1 MLQQLLITRFYVT
14 RKHLGKIF
22 LVASATIGA
31 IAPVISGIVLPAS
44 AQNTGPIP
52 IESPTDNNGVL
63 TGQRFSCQ
71 SQNGQYTVVYQ
82 PKSQPGKVFA
92 WATPSVMG
100 GGWSSDRRCN
110 EISRRLESYRP
121 DGLVEMRTGI
131 ENGYNT
137 ICATTEKNN
146 ACRIIL
152 TVPVGQDPAT
162 TRDRV
167 FSNLAVADSGQTT
180 APVSTFAEGDRNLQS
195 LFGVDL
201 SGLLGGRPQQ
211 TPANTTPTNTANTAN
226 TSRPNFS
233 GDGIYLKPFLDP
245 SDGGTG
251 SGLRNGTRVRGNLF
265 KPNSFR

>member
-1 MLQQLLITRFYVT
+1 MFQQLFTSNFSLSGQ
-14 RKHLGKIF
+14 HLGKLA
-22 LVASATIGA
+22 LVAGATISA
-31 IAPVISGIVLPAS
+31 IAPLLGVVLPAG

-52 IESPTDNNGVL
+52 IESPSDNNGVL

-100 GGWSSDRRCN
+100 GGWSSDRRCY
-110 EISRRLESYRP
+110 EIARRLESYRP

-137 ICATTEKNN
+137 ICATTERNN

-167 FSNLAVADSGQTT
+167 FSNLTIADSGQTT
-180 APVSTFAEGDRNLQS
+180 APVSTFVEGDRNLTN
-195 LFGVDL
+195 LLGVDL
-201 SGLLGGRPQQ
+201 AGLLGGRPQQ
-211 TPANTTPTNTANTAN
+211 STANPSTNTSANNSVN
-226 TSRPNFS
+226 TPSRPGLR

-251 SGLRNGTRVRGNLF
+251 TGLQNGV
-265 KPNSFR
+265 PNGRQFRPGRFR

>member
-1 MLQQLLITRFYVT
+1 MFQQLFTSNFAFTRQ
-14 RKHLGKIF
+14 HLGKLA
-22 LVASATIGA
+22 LVAGVTIGA
-31 IAPVISGIVLPAS
+31 IAPITPGFGLPAS
-44 AQNTGPIP
+44 AQNSGQNTGPIP
-52 IESPTDNNGVL
+52 VESPTEDSAVL

-100 GGWSSDRRCN
+100 GGWSSDRRCY
-110 EISRRLESYRP
+110 EIARRLESYRP

-167 FSNLAVADSGQTT
+167 FSNLTVADSGQTT
-180 APVSTFAEGDRNLQS
+180 APVSTFVDGDRNLQS

-201 SGLLGGRPQQ
+201 AGLLGGRPQQ
-211 TPANTTPTNTANTAN
+211 SSASAPTNA
-226 TSRPNFS
+226 SRPNNFS

-251 SGLRNGTRVRGNLF
+251 AGLRDGTRVRGNLF
-265 KPNSFR
+265 KPSTFR

>member
-1 MLQQLLITRFYVT
+1 MFQQLFTSNFVFTRQ
-14 RKHLGKIF
+14 HLGKLALI
-22 LVASATIGA
+22 AGATIGA
-31 IAPVISGIVLPAS
+31 IAPIMPGMVLPIS

-52 IESPTDNNGVL
+52 VESPTDNNGVL

-121 DGLVEMRTGI
+121 DGLVEMRTGT

-180 APVSTFAEGDRNLQS
+180 APVSTFAEGDRNLTN
-195 LFGVDL
+195 LFGIDL
-201 SGLLGGRPQQ
+201 AGLLGGRPQQ
-211 TPANTTPTNTANTAN
+211 TTANTTPTNT
-226 TSRPNFS
+226 SRPNNFS

>member
-1 MLQQLLITRFYVT
+1 MFQQLFTSHFSFAR
-14 RKHLGKIF
+14 RHLGK
-22 LVASATIGA
+22 LALTAGATISA
-31 IAPVISGIVLPAS
+31 IAPIVTLGVVLPAS

-52 IESPTDNNGVL
+52 IESPTDNVL

-71 SQNGQYTVVYQ
+71 MQNGQYTVVYQ
-82 PKSQPGKVFA
+82 PKSQPGKFFA

-100 GGWSSDRRCN
+100 GGWSSDRRCY
-110 EISRRLESYRP
+110 EIARRLESYRP

-137 ICATTEKNN
+137 ICATTDRNN

-152 TVPVGQDPAT
+152 TVPVGQDPEI

-167 FSNLAVADSGQTT
+167 FSNLATADTGQTT
-180 APVSTFAEGDRNLQS
+180 APVATFAEGDRNLTN
-195 LFGVDL
+195 LFGIDL
-201 SGLLGGRPQQ
+201 AGLLGGRPQQ
-211 TPANTTPTNTANTAN
+211 PSASTPTN

-251 SGLRNGTRVRGNLF
+251 SGLRTGTRVRGNLF
-265 KPNSFR
+265 KPGSFR

>member
-1 MLQQLLITRFYVT
+1 MFQQLFTSKFGFTHQHL
-14 RKHLGKIF
+14 RKLA
-22 LVASATIGA
+22 LVAGA
-31 IAPVISGIVLPAS
+31 IGVIAPLPLGVVLPAS

-52 IESPTDNNGVL
+52 IESPTNDNAVL

-110 EISRRLESYRP
+110 EISRRLETYRP
-121 DGLVEMRTGI
+121 DGLVEMRTGT

-180 APVSTFAEGDRNLQS
+180 APVSTFVEGGNLQS

-201 SGLLGGRPQQ
+201 TGLLGGRPQQ
-211 TPANTTPTNTANTAN
+211 PPASTPTN

-233 GDGIYLKPFLDP
+233 GNGIYLKPFLDP

-251 SGLRNGTRVRGNLF
+251 SGLRNGERVRGNLF

>member
-1 MLQQLLITRFYVT
+1 MLQQLLISHFHFTLQ
-14 RKHLGKIF
+14 HLGK
-22 LVASATIGA
+22 LVLVTSATIGA
-31 IAPVISGIVLPAS
+31 IAPLMPGIVLPVN

-52 IESPTDNNGVL
+52 VESPTDNNVL

-100 GGWSSDRRCN
+100 GGWSSDRRCY
-110 EISRRLESYRP
+110 EIARRLESYRP

-167 FSNLAVADSGQTT
+167 FSNLATADTGQTT
-180 APVSTFAEGDRNLQS
+180 APVATFAEGDRNLTN
-195 LFGVDL
+195 LFGIDL
-201 SGLLGGRPQQ
+201 AGLLGGRPQQ
-211 TPANTTPTNTANTAN
+211 TTANPPANTP
-226 TSRPNFS
+226 SRPSFN

-251 SGLRNGTRVRGNLF
+251 TGLQNGVPIGRQ
-265 KPNSFR
+265 FRPGRFR